1 MKFLKIFSI
10 ILVAWALYAFATAT
24 DRHSALRITQGP
36 QVEGVGDSWAVIA
49 WTTNT
54 GGSSVI
60 RYGSDAA
67 NLDQTAQAPYADDDR
82 TPAQNHRVRLQG
94 LTPGSTYYF
103 MAVSAQGEG
112 TGTRAVSQVGRFL
125 TQGGRR
131 EEHHEAVRITDGPR
145 VEGIGRDWAV
155 IAWTTNT
162 GGSSVVRYGTE
173 PHHFQQMAEAPY
185 ADNDR
190 TREQNHR
197 VRVTN
202 LRPDTRYYFIVDS
215 GQGEGTGTETR
226 SSVSE
231 FTTRRR

>member
-1 MKFLKIFSI
+1 MKILKIFSI
-10 ILVAWALYAFATAT
+10 IFMAFTLSTFAFAANQAA
-24 DRHSALRITQGP
+24 ALRITQGP

-60 RYGSDAA
+60 RYGAEPG
-67 NLDQTAQAPYADDDR
+67 NLNQTAQAPYADNDR
-82 TPAQNHRVRLQG
+82 TQEQNHRVRIQG

-103 MAVSAQGEG
+103 MALSAQGEG
-112 TGTRAVSQVGRFL
+112 TGTRAISQVGRFA

-131 EEHHEAVRITDGPR
+131 QERHEAVRITDGPR
-145 VEGIGRDWAV
+145 VEGTGPNWAV

-162 GGSSVVRYGTE
+162 GGSSIVHYGTE
-173 PHHFQQMAEAPY
+173 RRHLRRMAEAPY

-190 TREQNHR
+190 TKEQNHR
-197 VRVTN
+197 VHLAN
-202 LRPDTRYYFIVDS
+202 LRPDTRYYFIVDT

-226 SSVSE
+226 SSFGE
-231 FTTRRR
+231 FTTRPR